1 MSFAESSFF
10 PVLPGGL
17 DLSKVTSLGLKLVS
31 NLAVRPLRGTME
43 LANGL
48 GTEFVFRFPLPARPK
63 EGKLAS
69 MPAPAHR
76 VPEPVETT

>member
-1 MSFAESSFF
+1 MRND
-10 PVLPGGL
+10 P
-17 DLSKVTSLGLKLVS
+17 
-31 NLAVRPLRGTME
+31 
-43 LANGL
+43 